1 MTHLVKLIF
10 SGVLFP
16 VLGLIF
22 RLIQNL
28 FRGLSNKE
36 QIDRHNKNDKV
47 KDLQEDVANK
57 LQPKP
62 KAERIILNEKEKH
75 FKKLMGK
82 SVNDQIKTHEDNVGD
97 KFEVFL

>member
-62 KAERIILNEKEKH
+62 KAERIILNAKEKH